1 MESWSFSLCIVY
13 LGLALVGG
21 GSQGCHE
28 ADSSEDATPA
38 SGLAFTE
45 VTTEAGLGAFRHETG
60 AFGQKWMPETL
71 GAGGG
76 FIDYDGD
83 EWLDI
88 LLVAGA
94 TWQGRGAPVPA
105 LQLYRNNRDGTFTNV
120 TQEAGLDRMAAYG
133 FGIAAADY
141 DNDGDE
147 DLFLTTLAENRLF
160 RNEGGVFTE
169 VGQAAGLADHA
180 AWSTA
185 ALFFDADRDGWLD
198 LYVGNYVPWTPEKD
212 KWCTSDGETKDYCTP
227 HQYEGTPGRFYRN
240 NGDGTFTDRTK
251 EAGLNGSPGKT
262 LGIASLDFNND
273 GWMDVVVANDTERDL
288 LYRNKGDGTFEEIG
302 VASGMAFDRNGR
314 ARAGMGIDA
323 AVLDGSGQPTIA
335 IGNFSEEMVG
345 LYRYM
350 GNGLFMDQAPA
361 SGIGMP
367 SLLSLTFGLFFFDVD
382 LDSDLDLL
390 LANGHIVEHIER
402 IQSSISYRQPAQL
415 FLNQDDGTFEWATNI
430 EGGVFEQKLVGRGA
444 AYGDYDR
451 DGDLDI
457 LITENGGPAHL
468 WRNELNPKAQR
479 AVHFLRVH
487 LEGAPPNRDAFGA
500 RLIAVTGNRRQEW
513 RVRTG
518 GSYLSQS
525 EKTATFGLGAAT
537 LVDTLRVYW
546 PSGRV
551 DVFEQVQADQELRLV
566 EGQPKLE
573 PQASALLAQP
583 TAGLNR

>member
-1 MESWSFSLCIVY
+1 MTVRTYILCAGLVLI
-13 LGLALVGG
+13 GLA
-21 GSQGCHE
+21 SQGCHE
-28 ADSSEDATPA
+28 KALPEDTIPA

-45 VTTEAGLGAFRHETG
+45 VTAEAGLGAFRHETG

-83 EWLDI
+83 GWLDI
-88 LLVAGA
+88 LLVGGA

-105 LQLYRNNRDGTFTNV
+105 LQLYHNNRDGTFTSV
-120 TQEAGLDRMAAYG
+120 TQEAGLDRVVAYG

-147 DLFLTTLAENRLF
+147 DLFLTALGENLLF
-160 RNEGGVFTE
+160 RNEGGVFE
-169 VGQAAGLADHA
+169 VGQEAGLAGHA

-198 LYVGNYVPWTPEKD
+198 LYVGNYVPWTPETD

-240 NGDGTFTDRTK
+240 NGDGTFAERTQ
-251 EAGLNGSPGKT
+251 EAGLSGSPGKT
-262 LGIASLDFNND
+262 LGSASLDFNND
-273 GWMDVVVANDTERDL
+273 GWTDVVVANDTERDL

-314 ARAGMGIDA
+314 ARAGMGVDV

-402 IQSSISYRQPAQL
+402 IQSSITYRQPAQL
-415 FLNQDDGTFEWATNI
+415 FLSQNDGTFDLATNI

-444 AYGDYDR
+444 AYGDFDR

-468 WRNELNPKAQR
+468 WRNELNPKEQR

-487 LEGAPPNRDAFGA
+487 LEGAPHNRDALGA

-537 LVDTLRVYW
+537 LIDTLRIYW

-566 EGQPKLE
+566 EGQTKLE
-573 PQASALLAQP
+573 PQPGTPHAQP
-583 TAGLNR
+583 TAGLE